1 MCTTLTP
8 FIYWKLW
15 ASIEE
20 QQRAHPK
27 NYQKNPK
34 IYQNLDFD
42 HLKTVYKMLMLG
54 IFPAFYNKFT
64 ENILGM
70 WGKLGAP
77 SPVQAGVL
85 LPSELV
91 SQYNCKNLPKT
102 DDNDRTHTNDSNT
115 LSCLIYGQC
124 FFQDKCLI
132 GAIQVTYFG
141 NSKTL
146 H

>member
-15 ASIEE
+15 VEE

-34 IYQNLDFD
+34 IYQNLDFG

-54 IFPAFYNKFT
+54 IFPVFYNKFT

-70 WGKLGAP
+70 CGKLGAP
-77 SPVQAGVL
+77 PLRPG
-85 LPSELV
+85 
-91 SQYNCKNLPKT
+91 
-102 DDNDRTHTNDSNT
+102 
-115 LSCLIYGQC
+115 G
-124 FFQDKCLI
+124 
-132 GAIQVTYFG
+132 GAP
-141 NSKTL
+141 